1 MVTWKKPCALKEVCA
16 AVALQTKLSYGSR
29 RNLRYGRRQ
38 DPQEESALD
47 QPPAIRAFDSDIDAL
62 IALSADDHVNRFLRR
77 GPFACRDD
85 AHRFLHAYVLPHPW
99 YRAICLSGAGVVG
112 SIFLRPSSLAGRG
125 ELLRSASL
133 GYRVAGEFWGR
144 GIATEAVRMAT
155 AAAFEEWPELE
166 RVEAIVDLE
175 NPASQRVLEKA
186 GFTREA
192 VLRRY
197 LILKG
202 EVRDVVMTSFV
213 SSDRASGSSKG

>member
-1 MVTWKKPCALKEVCA
+1 MEAEEIYDTAGDKTL
-16 AVALQTKLSYGSR
+16 R
-29 RNLRYGRRQ
+29 RNPPLINLRRFV
-38 DPQEESALD
+38 PS
-47 QPPAIRAFDSDIDAL
+47 DSDIDAL

-144 GIATEAVRMAT
+144 GIATEAVRMR
-155 AAAFEEWPELE
+155 P
-166 RVEAIVDLE
+166 
-175 NPASQRVLEKA
+175 
-186 GFTREA
+186 
-192 VLRRY
+192 RR
-197 LILKG
+197 
-202 EVRDVVMTSFV
+202 RS
-213 SSDRASGSSKG
+213 RSGRNWRGWKRLSTWRIPPRRGY